1 MVNIETN
8 FRGASMRL
16 IESIRKNNY
25 ETVSIIGL
33 AKNAGKTMTLNYLM
47 EEAANLNIKTGITS
61 TGRDGENTD
70 LVTQTQKPSISVI
83 EGMYVATAKK
93 TLMLSNA
100 KTEILETTGISTAM
114 GEVIIVRVRQKG
126 NIQIAGPVTAKD
138 MKYVAGRLKYYGA
151 EVVFIDG
158 AIDRKAVSSPVI
170 TDACVIATG
179 AVLSRDMKKVLE
191 KTAHAVECYSLKG
204 TDEHVKNIVR
214 KTNKTCIISE
224 NGKVIVPDIA
234 TSITGGKKISE
245 LIDEKTSHVFV
256 KGAVTSTMLKELWE
270 NKHLRGIKLIIEDGT
285 KIFTDINVWN
295 EMRRKGL
302 KVEALNTINVLAVT
316 LNPVSPE
323 GYFFDSEVLKENMKK
338 VLPGMKIVDVV
349 SGGEE
354 D

>member
-1 MVNIETN
+1 
-8 FRGASMRL
+8 MRL
-16 IESIRKNNY
+16 IETIKQNNY

-33 AKNAGKTMTLNYLM
+33 AKNAGKTVTLNYLI
-47 EEAANLNIKTGITS
+47 EESDNLNIKTGITS

-70 LVTQTQKPSISVI
+70 LVTQTQKPSILVT

-114 GEVIIVRVRQKG
+114 GEVIIVKVRQRG
-126 NIQIAGPVTAKD
+126 NIQIAGPVSTAD

-191 KTAHAVECYSLKG
+191 KTAHTVECYSLDEA
-204 TDEHVKNIVR
+204 DEHIKNILQ
-214 KTNKTCIISE
+214 KINKTCIVSE
-224 NGKVIVPDIA
+224 DGGIVVPDIK
-234 TSITGGKKISE
+234 TSITGGKKISA
-245 LIDEKTSHVFV
+245 LVDEKSTHVFV
-256 KGAVTSTMLKELWE
+256 KGAVTSALLRDLWE
-270 NKHLRGIKLIIEDGT
+270 NKYLRGIKLIIEDGT

-302 KVEALNTINVLAVT
+302 TVEAMNTINVLAVT
-316 LNPVSPE
+316 LNPVSPA
-323 GYFFDSEVLKENMKK
+323 GYFFDSEIFKENMEK
-338 VLPGMKIVDVV
+338 VLRGVKIVDVV
-349 SGGEE
+349 SGGDEY
-354 D
+354 

>member
-1 MVNIETN
+1 
-8 FRGASMRL
+8 MRL
-16 IESIRKNNY
+16 IEAIKHNNY

-33 AKNAGKTMTLNYLM
+33 AKNAGKTVTLNYLI
-47 EEAANLNIKTGITS
+47 EEANYLKIKTGITS

-70 LVTQTQKPSISVI
+70 LVTQTQKPSISVT

-93 TLMLSNA
+93 TLLLSNA
-100 KTEILETTGISTAM
+100 KTEILETTGIKTAL
-114 GEVIIVRVRQKG
+114 GEVIIVRARQGG
-126 NIQIAGPVTAKD
+126 NIQIAGPVSAKD
-138 MKYVAGRLKYYGA
+138 MKYVAGRLKHYGA

-179 AVLSRDMKKVLE
+179 AVLSRDMKKVLG
-191 KTAHAVECYSLKG
+191 KTAYAVECYSLPG
-204 TDEHVKNIVR
+204 ADEHVKNIVR
-214 KTNKTCIISE
+214 KINKTCIISQD
-224 NGKVIVPDIA
+224 GKTAVPDIK

-245 LIDEKTSHVFV
+245 LIDEKTTYVFV
-256 KGAVTSTMLKELWE
+256 KGAVTSALLKDLWE
-270 NKHLRGIKLIIEDGT
+270 NKYLRGIKLIIEDGT
-285 KIFTDINVWN
+285 KIFTEINIWN

-323 GYFFDSEVLKENMKK
+323 GYFYDSEVLIENMKR
-338 VLPGMKIVDVV
+338 VLPGIKIVDVV
-349 SGGEE
+349 SGGDE

>member
-1 MVNIETN
+1 
-8 FRGASMRL
+8 MRL
-16 IESIRKNNY
+16 IQTIKQNNY

-33 AKNAGKTMTLNYLM
+33 AKNAGKTVTLNYLI
-47 EEAANLNIKTGITS
+47 EEAENLNIKTGITS

-70 LVTQTQKPSISVI
+70 LVTQTKKPAIMVT
-83 EGMYVATAKK
+83 EGMYAATAKK

-100 KTEILETTGISTAM
+100 RTEILETTGISTAM

-126 NIQIAGPVTAKD
+126 NMQIAGPVSAKD
-138 MKYVAGRLKYYGA
+138 MKYVAGRLKHYGA

-191 KTAHAVECYSLKG
+191 KTAHAVECYSLPG
-204 TDEHVKNIVR
+204 TDVHVKNIVR
-214 KTNKTCIISE
+214 KINKTCIISE
-224 NGKVIVPDIA
+224 DGNILVPDIK
-234 TSITGGKKISE
+234 TSITGGRKISE
-245 LIDEKTSHVFV
+245 LIDGKTSHIFI
-256 KGAVTSTMLKELWE
+256 KGALTSALLKELWE
-270 NKHLRGIKLIIEDGT
+270 NIYLRGINLIIEDGT

-302 KVEALNTINVLAVT
+302 KVEALDTINVLAVT

-338 VLPGMKIVDVV
+338 TLPGINIVDVV
-349 SGGEE
+349 SGGDE

>member
-1 MVNIETN
+1 
-8 FRGASMRL
+8 MRL
-16 IESIRKNNY
+16 IQTIKQNNY

-33 AKNAGKTMTLNYLM
+33 AKNAGKTVTLNYLI
-47 EEAANLNIKTGITS
+47 EEAENLNIKTGITS

-70 LVTQTQKPSISVI
+70 LVTQTKKPAIMVT
-83 EGMYVATAKK
+83 EGMYAATAKK

-100 KTEILETTGISTAM
+100 RTEILETTGISTAM

-126 NIQIAGPVTAKD
+126 NIQIAGPVSAKD
-138 MKYVAGRLKYYGA
+138 MKYVAGRLKHYGA

-191 KTAHAVECYSLKG
+191 KTAHAVECYSLPG
-204 TDEHVKNIVR
+204 TDVHVKNIVR
-214 KTNKTCIISE
+214 KINKTCIISE
-224 NGKVIVPDIA
+224 DGNILVPDIK
-234 TSITGGKKISE
+234 TSITGGRKISE
-245 LIDEKTSHVFV
+245 LIDGKTSHIFI
-256 KGAVTSTMLKELWE
+256 KGALTSALLKELWG
-270 NKHLRGIKLIIEDGT
+270 NIYLRGINLIIEDGT

-302 KVEALNTINVLAVT
+302 KVEALDTINVLAVT

-338 VLPGMKIVDVV
+338 TLPGINIVDAV
-349 SGGEE
+349 SGGDE

>member
-1 MVNIETN
+1 
-8 FRGASMRL
+8 MRL
-16 IESIRKNNY
+16 IETIKQNNY
-25 ETVSIIGL
+25 ETISIIGL
-33 AKNAGKTMTLNYLM
+33 AKNAGKTVTLNYLI
-47 EEAANLNIKTGITS
+47 EEADNLNIKTGITS

-70 LVTQTQKPSISVI
+70 LVTETQKPSIFVT

-114 GEVIIVRVRQKG
+114 GEVIIVRVRQGG
-126 NIQIAGPVTAKD
+126 NIQIAGPVNTTD

-179 AVLSRDMKKVLE
+179 AVLSRDLKKVLE

-204 TDEHVKNIVR
+204 IDEHVKDVVR
-214 KTNKTCIISE
+214 KINKTCIISE
-224 NGKVIVPDIA
+224 GGETVVPDIK

-245 LIDEKTSHVFV
+245 LIDEKTTHVFV
-256 KGAVTSTMLKELWE
+256 KGAVTSALLKDLWE
-270 NKHLRGIKLIIEDGT
+270 NKYLRGIKLIIEDGT

-302 KVEALNTINVLAVT
+302 KVEVLNTINVLAVT
-316 LNPVSPE
+316 LNPISPA
-323 GYFFDSEVLKENMKK
+323 GYFFDSEVLKENMER
-338 VLPGMKIVDVV
+338 VLTGVKIVDVV
-349 SGGEE
+349 SGGDEY
-354 D
+354 